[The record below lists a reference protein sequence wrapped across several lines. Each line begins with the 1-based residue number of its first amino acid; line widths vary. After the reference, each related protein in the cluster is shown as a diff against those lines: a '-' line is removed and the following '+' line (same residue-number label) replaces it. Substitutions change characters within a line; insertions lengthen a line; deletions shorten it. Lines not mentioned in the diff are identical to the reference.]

1 MTFGDHIS
9 RVNTRAK
16 TRLNV
21 LRALTHSTYGYSRED
36 ISQIYKQYVRPII
49 TYAHPA
55 WHPDIADTHMRKI
68 QTTENTA
75 LRIATGCTSS
85 TPIHHLQHETRII
98 PLKQH
103 MRMTGTQVF
112 SSTQNPAHPL
122 HHLRQPPARQPR
134 RNPPHT
140 TPAKYYTSSLQSI
153 PPPTGNTSWRTQI
166 HTTFTQQHLT
176 TLPDNTILQA
186 QAPHTDDALEQH
198 IPRADRVHLSR
209 LRCGHHTSI
218 PSYMHRIGQ
227 LSDPTCDLCGNA
239 TGSVEHILLHCPA
252 IQSHRDNHGIHAL
265 EHLWERPE
273 EAIGFLRD
281 ASII

>member
-1 MTFGDHIS
+1 MHINIKKWLANYLTGRHGFTEHNGKLSIAQHFANGVPQGSVISPSLFNLYMHDIPVPDQPDTHILSYADDITIFSQHTKHETAASHLQQYIHSLEQWLDTNRLKVSPTKSILTLFTPWNAEYNTQPNITLNNTPIPQSPTPTILGVTFDRGMTFGDHIS

-21 LRALTHSTYGYSRED
+21 LRALTHSTYGHSKED

-103 MRMTGTQVF
+103 MRMTGTQVV
-112 SSTQNPAHPL
+112 
-122 HHLRQPPARQPR
+122 
-134 RNPPHT
+134 
-140 TPAKYYTSSLQSI
+140 YTSM
-153 PPPTGNTSWRTQI
+153 W
-166 HTTFTQQHLT
+166 
-176 TLPDNTILQA
+176 
-186 QAPHTDDALEQH
+186 
-198 IPRADRVHLSR
+198 
-209 LRCGHHTSI
+209 
-218 PSYMHRIGQ
+218 
-227 LSDPTCDLCGNA
+227 
-239 TGSVEHILLHCPA
+239 
-252 IQSHRDNHGIHAL
+252 
-265 EHLWERPE
+265 
-273 EAIGFLRD
+273 
-281 ASII
+281 